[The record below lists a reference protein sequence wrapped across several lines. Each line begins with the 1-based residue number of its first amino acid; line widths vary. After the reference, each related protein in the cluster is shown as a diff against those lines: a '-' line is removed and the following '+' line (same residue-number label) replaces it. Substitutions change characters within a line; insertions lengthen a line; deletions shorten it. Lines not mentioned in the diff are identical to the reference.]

1 MDRLTIFSECY
12 FKEPPPKVCPSAPR
26 TAQDTAKKKKK
37 DFRTTVV
44 VVVVDKVKK
53 HV

>member
-1 MDRLTIFSECY
+1 MNRLTIFSEY
-12 FKEPPPKVCPSAPR
+12 DFKEPPPKVCPSAPR
-26 TAQDTAKKKKK
+26 TAQNTAKKKK

-44 VVVVDKVKK
+44 VVVDKVKK